1 VLPLVFA
8 RQAGVLDDAA
18 KRIGVGRAAVV
29 LAMLFATHAIA
40 AEVLVFGA
48 ASLKEA
54 LDEQA
59 RRFAD
64 SSGDTVTLSYAASSA
79 LARQVVNGAPADLFI
94 SADRNWMDYLDE
106 RRLLRPNTRIE
117 LLRNALVLIA
127 PAKSQ
132 AKLVIGPGFPLA
144 AALGRERLAMADPD
158 SVPAG
163 KYARD
168 ALAHLGV
175 WPSVE
180 PRIARTEN
188 VRAALALVS
197 RGEAPFGIV
206 YATDAKADK
215 GVRVVDTF
223 PADSHPAIV
232 YPAAI
237 VAASASPAA
246 KPLLDY
252 LQSAAARPVWERYGF
267 HMAR

>member
-1 VLPLVFA
+1 MRL
-8 RQAGVLDDAA
+8 LDKPECSMTAVN
-18 KRIGVGRAAVV
+18 RIVVGLAAVA
-29 LAMLFATHAIA
+29 LAMLSLTQALA
-40 AEVLVFGA
+40 ADVLVFGA

-64 SSGDTVTLSYAASSA
+64 SSGGKVTVSYAASSA
-79 LARQVVNGAPADLFI
+79 LARQIANGAPADLFI
-94 SADRNWMDYLDE
+94 SADLDWMDYLDE
-106 RRLLRPNTRIE
+106 RRLLRPGTRIE

-127 PAKSQ
+127 PAASR
-132 AKLVIGPGFPLA
+132 AKLTIGPGFPLA
-144 AALGRERLAMADPD
+144 AALGNERLAMADPD

-163 KYARD
+163 KYGRG
-168 ALAHLGV
+168 ALVHLGV
-175 WPSVE
+175 WQSVE
-180 PRIARTEN
+180 QRLARAEN

-206 YATDAKADK
+206 YATDAQADK

-246 KPLLDY
+246 RPLLDY
-252 LQSAAARPVWERYGF
+252 LQSATARPVWERYGF
-267 HMAR
+267 RMAR

>member
-1 VLPLVFA
+1 MFVALATAALIVLSVA
-8 RQAGVLDDAA
+8 HVQAAS
-18 KRIGVGRAAVV
+18 
-29 LAMLFATHAIA
+29 
-40 AEVLVFGA
+40 VLVFGA

-64 SSGDTVTLSYAASSA
+64 TSGDKVTVSYAASSA
-79 LARQVVNGAPADLFI
+79 LARQIANGAPADLFV
-94 SADRNWMDYLDE
+94 SADLEWVDYLDE
-106 RRLLRPNTRIE
+106 RRLLRPGTRVE

-127 PAKSQ
+127 PAASRAQ
-132 AKLVIGPGFPLA
+132 LTIGPRLPLA

-163 KYARD
+163 KYGRA
-168 ALAHLGV
+168 ALERLGV
-175 WPSVE
+175 WSSVE
-180 PRIARTEN
+180 SRIARTEN

-206 YATDAKADK
+206 YATDAQADK
-215 GVRVVDTF
+215 GVRVVGTF

-267 HMAR
+267 RMAR